1 MPTKEKM
8 TNEKLI
14 QLVNQV
20 FIDKFEIEPEKLM
33 PEKRIFEDLEL
44 DSLDIVDLVT
54 GLQHTFGIPLRENK
68 ELLKIRTLSDI
79 YELFAKRLEEHPE
92 LSEKIDKQ

>member
-1 MPTKEKM
+1 M

-79 YELFAKRLEEHPE
+79 YELFAKLLEEHPE

>member
-1 MPTKEKM
+1 MDREEIVQAVNSIFIERFELDTGELSGEK
-8 TNEKLI
+8 N
-14 QLVNQV
+14 LV
-20 FIDKFEIEPEKLM
+20 
-33 PEKRIFEDLEL
+33 EDLEL

-79 YELFAKRLEEHPE
+79 YELFAKLLEEHPE